1 LSSRI
6 NKQQFQEWTENP
18 ITELIRESFEKE
30 RDEIAQS
37 RGLDAFSP
45 FEPQKTQE
53 ILANLNGF
61 VDAMDVTIAVL
72 GGDLSSIE
80 EEQE

>member
-1 LSSRI
+1 MSSRI

-18 ITELIRESFEKE
+18 ITILIRETLEQE
-30 RDEIAQS
+30 RDEISQS

-61 VDAMDVTIAVL
+61 VDAMDVVIAVL
-72 GGDLSSIE
+72 DGDLSSIE
-80 EEQE
+80 EEEE